1 MVDTHNS
8 TDSGPTP
15 KKPTQLRSRQIV
27 KAIMQACRKI
37 MKEQGPEALNTNYIA
52 EVAGVNIAS
61 LYRWFPN
68 KNVIIAETF
77 EEQVAEEISELLR
90 IYEQHTSQPAT
101 SLREALSALL
111 INPLISRQI
120 RFLSM
125 HACFYQQHQP
135 AFDVGKRKYEGRDDS
150 LIEEAGQWLAQALQQ
165 RRPEL
170 TDNDCQ
176 WKAFFVART
185 IESLCL
191 KAATDRPEWLR
202 DEAFSEEI
210 LKLVMPYLEA

>member
-1 MVDTHNS
+1 MVDTRNS
-8 TDSGPTP
+8 TDTVPAP

-37 MKEQGPEALNTNYIA
+37 MKEEGPEALNTNHIA

-77 EEQVAEEISELLR
+77 EEQVTEEISELLR
-90 IYEQHTSQPAT
+90 IYEQHTSQPET
-101 SLREALSALL
+101 SLTDALSALL
-111 INPLISRQI
+111 IDPLINRQI

-125 HACFYQQHQP
+125 HACFYQEHQP
-135 AFDVGKRKYEGRDDS
+135 DFDVGKRKYEGRDDS
-150 LIEEAGQWLAQALQQ
+150 LIEEAGQWLADTLHQ

-170 TDNDCQ
+170 TEKDCQ
-176 WKAFFVART
+176 WRAFFVART

-202 DEAFSEEI
+202 DEAFPKEI
-210 LKLVMPYLEA
+210 RKLVMPYLQA